1 MVKIKEI
8 DKCKYLLHSSLYG
21 GEMTQCFKSVNLPDD
36 KIYKLWIYADTIYS
50 IKRYIL
56 YPKHF

>member
-36 KIYKLWIYADTIYS
+36 KIYKLWIYADTI
-50 IKRYIL
+50 
-56 YPKHF
+56 